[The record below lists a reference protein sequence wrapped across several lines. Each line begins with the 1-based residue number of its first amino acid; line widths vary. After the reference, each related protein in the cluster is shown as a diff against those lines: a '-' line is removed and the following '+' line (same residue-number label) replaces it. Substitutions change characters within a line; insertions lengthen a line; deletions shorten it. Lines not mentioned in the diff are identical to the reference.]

1 MMRPCFPLLL
11 TLILFGGWSAM
22 AQNKL
27 LQSGPM
33 VGYVDM
39 KEALLWAQTTRAT
52 TVEFVYWDKNN
63 PSVKFMTDPVR
74 TEKSTAFTAKCIA
87 DRVEPGRQY
96 VYELRINGKPVK
108 LSYPTEFKTQTLW
121 AWRTDPPDFSLATGS
136 CAYVNETEYDRP
148 GKPYGSNYRIFTT
161 IAAQKPD
168 LMLWLGDNTYLREP
182 DWTTRTGTF
191 HRFTHARSL
200 PELQP
205 LLASTQHY
213 AIWDDH
219 DFGPNDSDGS
229 WVHKD
234 ISWEAFRA
242 FWGNPTFGVNGQKG
256 CTSWFKYADIDFF
269 LLDNRYFRTPND
281 CESCPRTML
290 GREQL
295 EWFKAALAASTAPFK
310 VVAIGGQVLSTQKLN
325 ERYINLF
332 PAERDSILTHIER
345 ENIKGVVFLT
355 GDVHLTEFSALK
367 NAAGNWVYDLTTSP
381 LTSGVNTYG
390 KSDDNTLRVEGTLV
404 MEHNFSILSFSGP
417 RKERRLQIKV
427 VNAEGK
433 ELWKKTILPNGAL
446 EE

>member
-1 MMRPCFPLLL
+1 MMRPCFPLLF
-11 TLILFGGWSAM
+11 TLVLFGHQSVM
-22 AQNKL
+22 AQNEL

-33 VGYVDM
+33 LGYVDM
-39 KEALLWAQTTRAT
+39 KEALLWTQTTRAA
-52 TVEFVYWDKNN
+52 TVKFVYWDKNN
-63 PSVKFMTDPVR
+63 PSEKYATDPVR
-74 TEKSTAFTAKCIA
+74 TEKNTGYTAKCIA

-108 LSYPTEFKTQTLW
+108 LSYPTEFKTQPLW
-121 AWRTDPPDFSLATGS
+121 EWRTDPPNFSLATGS

-182 DWTTRTGTF
+182 DWTTRTGIF

-205 LLASTQHY
+205 LLASTPQY

-256 CTSWFKYADIDFF
+256 CTTWFQYADMDFF

-390 KSDDNTLRVEGTLV
+390 KPDDNALRVDGTLV

-417 RKERRLQIKV
+417 RKERRLEIKV